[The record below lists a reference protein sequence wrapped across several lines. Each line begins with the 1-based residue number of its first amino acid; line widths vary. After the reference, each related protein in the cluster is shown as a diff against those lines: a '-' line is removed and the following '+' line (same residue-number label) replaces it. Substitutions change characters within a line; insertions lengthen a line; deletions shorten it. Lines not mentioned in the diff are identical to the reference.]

1 MGKLLTPQALL
12 SAARKEID
20 LYFGLSGLPLEAGK
34 PLRINSSAMNPF
46 GERGTLEGEME
57 ITPVEVD
64 SARDE
69 AIVEFRQEF
78 DPKALGGTVPGRNS
92 AFGSDVAA
100 AAANLTL
107 TDSGEYVL
115 DLSTGRVKQA
125 RHVRTIRQDGEAV
138 RVETTEITTL

>member
-107 TDSGEYVL
+107 TDSG
-115 DLSTGRVKQA
+115 A
-125 RHVRTIRQDGEAV
+125 
-138 RVETTEITTL
+138 EIYL